1 MRPPILKLPTLSGYP
16 RPSISQLPTL
26 QPPSI
31 EFPQTVT
38 KPRTTKLQP
47 QGAKL
52 DENEERSSTIL
63 PAEAPEVNEIEG
75 HTLSTKVAPSEA
87 PQSQFIAMTFIPV
100 AAVCILLLIFGAGTW
115 FLRNRFC
122 GSRKSKEDTVSLFL
136 SIGLSFFNWEINP
149 HLYPVILSP
158 FPLFFT
164 FLRLWFSFVACF
176 FFHFFFL
183 DHISSKV
190 KNDFITVFL
199 IWIMKF
205 LCFPKVY
212 YIAFILVHEG
222 LLRIG

>member
-1 MRPPILKLPTLSGYP
+1 MFTIILNNGFKNIYIIIIIYIFRSPFQPGSGGRMRPPILKLPNLSGYP

-26 QPPSI
+26 QPSSI

-52 DENEERSSTIL
+52 DENEEQRTSTVF
-63 PAEAPEVNEIEG
+63 PAEADEVNNEIEG

-122 GSRKSKEDTVSLFL
+122 GSRKSKEDTV
-136 SIGLSFFNWEINP
+136 
-149 HLYPVILSP
+149 
-158 FPLFFT
+158 
-164 FLRLWFSFVACF
+164 
-176 FFHFFFL
+176 
-183 DHISSKV
+183 
-190 KNDFITVFL
+190 
-199 IWIMKF
+199 
-205 LCFPKVY
+205 
-212 YIAFILVHEG
+212 
-222 LLRIG
+222 